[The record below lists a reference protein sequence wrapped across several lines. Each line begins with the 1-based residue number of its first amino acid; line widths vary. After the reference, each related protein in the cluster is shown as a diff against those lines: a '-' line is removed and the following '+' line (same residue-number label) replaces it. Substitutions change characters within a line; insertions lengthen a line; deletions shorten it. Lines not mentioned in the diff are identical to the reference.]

1 MQILTRRCP
10 NPNYYDP
17 NVSAQILR
25 HVIMLCAACVSSISK
40 VLLELFDSFRYAR
53 MFVVRI

>member
-17 NVSAQILR
+17 NVRAQILR
-25 HVIMLCAACVSSISK
+25 HLIMLCAACVSSISK
-40 VLLELFDSFRYAR
+40 VVLELFDSFRYAW